1 MKKKL
6 LFATMMALAV
16 PALASAATTS
26 QALQAA
32 AGASPLQQM
41 QADAAA
47 LNTMAA
53 TWPQIQTTANQYAA
67 LAPYAAQEWAGQGP
81 TVVTPFGGIEQCH
94 NTHWDS
100 VTTGL
105 ITGGLNVG
113 GDAEAEAYAIQSV
126 AVDFQMALG
135 NYMVQQTQAGN
146 GAIVSELAQA
156 KGPLMQSLNN
166 LTALLNTTGNQIAAA
181 ISPSTAL
188 HPLPITNW
196 MAGIGNVPNLAAVRY
211 IPGPNDG
218 APIGWSVQPISPF
231 AKLVDVCPTGTG
243 SIPMLQMGAPVLS
256 ASQQAVA
263 DEPELASQLQPI
275 ENGSSYALP
284 GGIGIFGVA
293 NYSLRMQLVSAL
305 AANMTPISGYMQPI
319 DSPLALYAQQVQQI
333 MNEVTSNAQ

>member
-6 LFATMMALAV
+6 LLTLLALAV
-16 PALASAATTS
+16 PALASAT
-26 QALQAA
+26 
-32 AGASPLQQM
+32 PLQQM
-41 QADAAA
+41 QADAVA
-47 LNTMAA
+47 LNTMSS
-53 TWPQIQTTANQYAA
+53 TWSQIQTTANQYAA

-94 NTHWDS
+94 NTHWDT

-146 GAIVSELAQA
+146 GAVVSELAQA
-156 KGPLMQSLNN
+156 KGPLTQALNN
-166 LTALLNTTGNQIAAA
+166 LTALLNTTGNQVAAA
-181 ISPSTAL
+181 ISPSSAL

-196 MAGIGNVPNLAAVRY
+196 LAGIGNVPNLAAVRY
-211 IPGPNDG
+211 LAGPNDG
-218 APIGWSVQPISPF
+218 APVGWSVQPASPL
-231 AKLVDVCPTGTG
+231 ARLVDVCPTGTG
-243 SIPMLQMGAPVLS
+243 SIPMLALGAPVLS
-256 ASQQAVA
+256 AAQQAVT

-275 ENGSSYALP
+275 EKGSSYALP
-284 GGIGIFGVA
+284 GGIWIFGGGVS
-293 NYSLRMQLVSAL
+293 YSLRMQLVSAL

-319 DSPLALYAQQVQQI
+319 DSPLALYAQQIQQI
-333 MNEVTSNAQ
+333 MNEVNSNAQ

>member
-16 PALASAATTS
+16 PALASAATP
-26 QALQAA
+26 LQ
-32 AGASPLQQM
+32 GASPLRQM

-47 LNTMAA
+47 LNTMSA
-53 TWPQIQTTANQYAA
+53 TWPQIQSTANQYAA

-81 TVVTPFGGIEQCH
+81 AVVTLFGGVEQCH

-113 GDAEAEAYAIQSV
+113 GDAEAEAYAIQAIS
-126 AVDFQMALG
+126 VDFQMALG

-166 LTALLNTTGNQIAAA
+166 LTALLTTTGNQIAAA

-211 IPGPNDG
+211 LAGPTDG
-218 APIGWSVQPISPF
+218 APIGWSVQPISPL

-243 SIPMLQMGAPVLS
+243 SIPMLALGAPVLS

-284 GGIGIFGVA
+284 GGGIGIFGGGV
-293 NYSLRMQLVSAL
+293 NYTLRMQLVSAL